1 MAVLLIVVVIFLVLL
16 VGMLLAFLFSRADH
30 TVTSTRAAMAA
41 EEKAYNPGVTMGH
54 KIKVQADYEAQLK
67 QARQV
72 AAKRAAALP
81 RGANQRFA
89 RDGETGFAPASKE
102 LNQDPQTAVRI
113 ARFHGWDGARV
124 GPASAVAA
132 APAPVAAAPGARPAA
147 PAATAGIAPPQLI
160 AITDSMSP
168 EEVRKARVANAKA
181 ESAYN
186 KALKAAA
193 SGAPVAA
200 AAAGAIAAPAA
211 VAAGIPAAAGIAPPK
226 LIAITPDMAP
236 EDVRKARV
244 ANAKAESAYN
254 KALKAA
260 GVGAGT
266 VAGVEAVVNAEMPGP
281 ATAVAHPAAA
291 APAAAG
297 VEPPKLITIT
307 PDMSPEDVRKARVAN
322 AKAESAYNKALK
334 AAGVDPAALRGG
346 PAVVATAV
354 NAPPTAP
361 TPAAPSASVGMAPS
375 TAAAPPAAS
384 GIPAPK
390 LIEITDGMSPEE
402 VRRARVENAKAQSAY
417 NKALKAAGIDPATM
431 K

>member
-168 EEVRKARVANAKA
+168 EE
-181 ESAYN
+181 
-186 KALKAAA
+186 
-193 SGAPVAA
+193 
-200 AAAGAIAAPAA
+200 
-211 VAAGIPAAAGIAPPK
+211 
-226 LIAITPDMAP
+226 
-236 EDVRKARV
+236 VRKARV

>member
-16 VGMLLAFLFSRADH
+16 VGLLLAFLFSRADH
-30 TVTSTRAAMAA
+30 VVTNTRTAMVA
-41 EEKAYNPGVTMGH
+41 EEKSYNPGVTLGH
-54 KIKVQADYEAQLK
+54 KIKVQADYEDQLK
-67 QARQV
+67 QARKV
-72 AAKRAAALP
+72 AATRAAALP
-81 RGANQRFA
+81 RGANNRIGRA
-89 RDGETGFAPASKE
+89 GEATLAPASQGLKD
-102 LNQDPQTAVRI
+102 DPQTAVRI
-113 ARFHGWDGARV
+113 ARFHGWDGART
-124 GPASAVAA
+124 GPATAVVAA
-132 APAPVAAAPGARPAA
+132 AAPVAAGGRPAVAA
-147 PAATAGIAPPQLI
+147 PAAGIAPPQLV

-200 AAAGAIAAPAA
+200 PVAAAVAAPAA
-211 VAAGIPAAAGIAPPK
+211 AAAGIPAASGIAPPK

-281 ATAVAHPAAA
+281 VTAVAHPEAA

-322 AKAESAYNKALK
+322 AKAESTYNKALK

-354 NAPPTAP
+354 GAPPSAA
-361 TPAAPSASVGMAPS
+361 PAAPAAAIGTAPS
-375 TAAAPPAAS
+375 TASAPAVPPAAA

-390 LIEITDGMSPEE
+390 QIEITDGMSPEE

-417 NKALKAAGIDPATM
+417 NKALKAAGIDPASL

>member
-16 VGMLLAFLFSRADH
+16 VGLLLALLFSRADH
-30 TVTSTRAAMAA
+30 VVTHTRTAMVA
-41 EEKAYNPGVTMGH
+41 EERAYNPGVTMGH
-54 KIKVQADYEAQLK
+54 KIKVQADYEEQLK
-67 QARQV
+67 QARKV
-72 AAKRAAALP
+72 AATRAAALP
-81 RGANQRFA
+81 RGANNRIGRA
-89 RDGETGFAPASKE
+89 GEATMAPASQA
-102 LNQDPQTAVRI
+102 LQDDPQTAVRI

-124 GPASAVAA
+124 GPASAVAV
-132 APAPVAAAPGARPAA
+132 APAPVAAAGRPA
-147 PAATAGIAPPQLI
+147 AGIAPPQLI

-186 KALKAAA
+186 KALKGAA
-193 SGAPVAA
+193 SGAPVAGPA
-200 AAAGAIAAPAA
+200 AAAIAAPAA
-211 VAAGIPAAAGIAPPK
+211 TAAGIPAMTGIAPPN
-226 LIAITPDMAP
+226 LIVITPDMAP

-281 ATAVAHPAAA
+281 ATAVAHPASA
-291 APAAAG
+291 APDMAG
-297 VEPPKLITIT
+297 IAPPKLITIT

-334 AAGVDPAALRGG
+334 AAGVDPATLRGG
-346 PAVVATAV
+346 PAAVATAV
-354 NAPPTAP
+354 SAPPSTPA
-361 TPAAPSASVGMAPS
+361 PAAPDASVGMAPS
-375 TAAAPPAAS
+375 MASAPAAPPPAAA

-390 LIEITDGMSPEE
+390 LIDITDSMSPEE

-417 NKALKAAGIDPATM
+417 NKALKAAGIDPASL